1 MGQVQQSKQ
10 HFLKNWQKLD
20 QHQSKIFGSLIEV
33 YQNQQ
38 EQVAVIRKLYQ
49 NDDQYQ
55 IELQKLQQ
63 YQQLSNIPGLI
74 KLLEIHKQEEQY
86 LCSNFYKIDAIF
98 EYGIPFTSQLPY
110 YQFIQQVMHTLIELQ
125 NRDKYHGDLIPSSF
139 LFKNQ
144 VKLFLPNIN
153 HYSRL
158 LNGSQ
163 EDCYL
168 SPELLEFLGRGSYRP
183 EYNKEKSE
191 IFSIGLITLELILQE
206 SIQKIYNFE
215 TYQINKNILDDL
227 LQKADN
233 KLISKML
240 ELQPE
245 NRPNYLSIYEESLVE
260 MMQQSAIK
268 IENQQSNYLN
278 EISNQ
283 QIKEI
288 LPIHQSKNLHIKT
301 QIIQSTNTLKN
312 TNPTQRSVQIISEH
326 KTKYL
331 KSKLKQTQKKQ
342 VKKVNPSISEQNNH
356 NQIKIHSKQ
365 KSNNFANLELL
376 QFQDNN
382 IYQNSNLFSPQN
394 QQFYP
399 NSLQYLTPSQSPNNR
414 YSYKKSH
421 QSSAIK
427 QQSLE
432 PNEYAF
438 LHEQIHVPYN
448 PGSNFLDSSRQQELY
463 EVVSPKS
470 QRPTSTL
477 KDISNKKL
485 QINQTKT
492 NQNIK
497 ESVQKKPQLLR
508 VQRTNSISSNF
519 QKNLTKK

>member
-20 QHQSKIFGSLIEV
+20 QHQSKIFESLIEV
-33 YQNQQ
+33 YSNQQ
-38 EQVAVIRKLYQ
+38 DQVAVIRKLYQ

-55 IELQKLQQ
+55 IELHKLQQ

-98 EYGIPFTSQLPY
+98 EYGTQFTSQLPY

-144 VKLFLPNIN
+144 VKLYLPNIN

-168 SPELLEFLGRGSYRP
+168 SPELLEYLGRNSYRP
-183 EYNKEKSE
+183 EHNKEKSE

-215 TYQINKNILDDL
+215 TYTIHRDILNDL
-227 LQKADN
+227 LTRADN
-233 KLISKML
+233 KLITKML

-245 NRPNYLSIYEESLVE
+245 NRPNYLQIYEESLVE
-260 MMQQSAIK
+260 MMQQSAIR
-268 IENQQSNYLN
+268 IENQEQSGFI
-278 EISNQ
+278 EIPIQ
-283 QIKEI
+283 QTKEI
-288 LPIHQSKNLHIKT
+288 LPTKQSKSLHIKT
-301 QIIQSTNTLKN
+301 QIIQSTTTLKK
-312 TNPTQRSVQIISEH
+312 TNPIQRSVQILPEDR
-326 KTKYL
+326 TKYL
-331 KSKLKQTQKKQ
+331 KSQPKQTQKKQ
-342 VKKVNPSISEQNNH
+342 VNKVHPPIQEKSPC
-356 NQIKIHSKQ
+356 NQLKLNSKQ
-365 KSNNFANLELL
+365 KSNNFAHLELL
-376 QFQDNN
+376 QVQENQD
-382 IYQNSNLFSPQN
+382 SNLFSPQN
-394 QQFYP
+394 QSLFP

-427 QQSLE
+427 HQSLE
-432 PNEYAF
+432 PSEYAF

-448 PGSNFLDSSRQQELY
+448 PGSNFLDSSRQQELF
-463 EVVSPKS
+463 ELVSPKS
-470 QRPTSTL
+470 QRQTSTL

-485 QINQTKT
+485 QINQTKG
-492 NQNIK
+492 NQNFK
-497 ESVQKKPQLLR
+497 EAFQKKPQLLKA
-508 VQRTNSISSNF
+508 QRSTSKSPNVARIPG
-519 QKNLTKK
+519 KK